1 MSHHPRKRFGQN
13 FLHDQGIIDQI
24 IDTIRP
30 QKDELLVE
38 IGPGQAALTR
48 PLLDS
53 GCELHVIE
61 IDRDLAAK
69 LEKKLGRFENFHLH
83 CSDALRTDF
92 AELTGGRQC
101 RLIGNLP
108 YNISTPLMFHLFRW
122 PRIITEMNFMLQ
134 KEVVDRLVATAGE
147 NNYGRLS
154 VMAQFHASVSWL
166 MDVAPEAFTPVPKVN
181 SSIVRLKMHDQPPV
195 EITQPGSLDMVV
207 RQAFSMRRKTL
218 RNALKPLLT
227 VEQIEAAGVDPGAR
241 AETIDLEAF
250 AHLANAIAG

>member
-1 MSHHPRKRFGQN
+1 
-13 FLHDQGIIDQI
+13 
-24 IDTIRP
+24 
-30 QKDELLVE
+30 
-38 IGPGQAALTR
+38 
-48 PLLDS
+48 
-53 GCELHVIE
+53 
-61 IDRDLAAK
+61 
-69 LEKKLGRFENFHLH
+69 
-83 CSDALRTDF
+83 
-92 AELTGGRQC
+92 
-101 RLIGNLP
+101 
-108 YNISTPLMFHLFRW
+108 MFHLFRW

-154 VMAQFHASVSWL
+154 VMAQLHASVSWL

-195 EITQPGSLDMVV
+195 EISQPGSLDMVV